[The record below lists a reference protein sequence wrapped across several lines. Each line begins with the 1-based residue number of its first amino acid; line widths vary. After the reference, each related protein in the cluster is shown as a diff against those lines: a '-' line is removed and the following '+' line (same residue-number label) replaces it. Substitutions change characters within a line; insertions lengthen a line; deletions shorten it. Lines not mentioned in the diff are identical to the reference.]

1 MPKRYPSE
9 QRERAA
15 RMVMDRLEHR
25 GMHPPCPVATG
36 GQPKSPI
43 AITSARRPSST
54 WPSGR
59 RRRIQQLAVR
69 THQ

>member
-15 RMVMDRLEHR
+15 RMVIEHR

-43 AITSARRPSST
+43 DY
-54 WPSGR
+54 
-59 RRRIQQLAVR
+59 
-69 THQ
+69 